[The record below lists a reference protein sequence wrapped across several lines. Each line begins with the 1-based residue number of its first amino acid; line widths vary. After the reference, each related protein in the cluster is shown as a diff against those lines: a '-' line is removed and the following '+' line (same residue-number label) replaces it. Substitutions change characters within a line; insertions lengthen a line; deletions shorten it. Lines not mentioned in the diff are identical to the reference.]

1 MVNETEHKKFQFGN
15 VFTISIAH
23 MVHDIY
29 SSFLAP
35 ILPLLI
41 DKLSLSYSMAGALT
55 VIQRIPSLL
64 NPFIG
69 LIADKLPVR
78 YLLII
83 APSITAI
90 SMSLLGSA
98 PSYAV
103 LAILIF
109 VMGISAAL
117 FHVPSPVMIKRVA
130 ANRLGKGMS
139 FYMLGGEIART
150 LGPLTI
156 LGAVSIWGLEGT
168 YKLIPF
174 GLAASFILFFKFKN
188 IKISDDFK
196 KKKKDNGANA
206 TLKMFLPLFG
216 KVAGITFFISIVKS
230 ALTAFLPTYLT
241 AGGESLWAG
250 GISLSILQLAGAFGT
265 FSSGTI
271 SDKIGRKTVLLIM
284 AIATPL
290 LMWLFVTVEGIF
302 SIPIL
307 LLLGF
312 FLFAVTPVTLT
323 IINDLETDR
332 PSFVNGIF
340 MTINFVIGAVCVS
353 LAGIFA
359 DLIGLQATFKL
370 AAFLSVLSIP
380 FVLSLPNKK

>member
-1 MVNETEHKKFQFGN
+1 MTNETENKKFQFGN

-103 LAILIF
+103 LSILIF

-206 TLKMFLPLFG
+206 TLKMFLPLLG

-284 AIATPL
+284 AIATPV